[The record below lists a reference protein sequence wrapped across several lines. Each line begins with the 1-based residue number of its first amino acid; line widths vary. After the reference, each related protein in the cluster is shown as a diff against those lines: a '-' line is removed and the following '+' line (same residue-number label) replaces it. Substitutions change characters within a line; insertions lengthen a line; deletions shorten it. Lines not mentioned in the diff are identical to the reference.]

1 MFVPFEELSPD
12 VRVWIYQLNRKIDEQ
27 EKGSI
32 ENIVKEFCNR
42 WEAHGAP
49 LKASY
54 QLIYNHFLI
63 LAVDEKAASARG
75 CSIDGSVRVL
85 KEIGSRMNLDFFD
98 RTLAAFLVNDS
109 VVVYPI
115 NMLKELFDSGT
126 LSSSVNT
133 FNNLVGSKAE
143 YISNWKI
150 PVSKSWLSKYLPKS
164 ALA

>member
-1 MFVPFEELSPD
+1 MFVPFKELSPD
-12 VRVWIYQLNRKIDEQ
+12 VRIWIYQLNRRIDEQ
-27 EKGSI
+27 EKDSI

-49 LKASY
+49 LKASF
-54 QLIYNHFLI
+54 QIAYNHFLI
-63 LAVDEKAASARG
+63 LAVDENVASASG

-85 KEIGSRMNLDFFD
+85 KEIGSSMNLDFFD
-98 RTLAAFLVNDS
+98 RTLATFLVDDS
-109 VVVYPI
+109 VVAYPI
-115 NMLKELFDSGT
+115 AKLKELFESGT
-126 LSSSVNT
+126 LSSSVDT

-150 PVSKSWLSKYLPKS
+150 PVNKSWLSKYLPKS